1 MLGPGSDVM
10 ARKLQVSLIGCVRHK
25 LNLAV
30 RMWIQKDEQL
40 VAIILKV
47 SCIMKKTNT
56 LKLAAKVCSLTP
68 YSCVRENVTRWSST
82 YQMISR
88 LLKIQAQ
95 LSFILVELPPMLP
108 THSKIDALTKAHA
121 SLKKFDGVTLML
133 QKVDIT
139 FI

>member
-1 MLGPGSDVM
+1 
-10 ARKLQVSLIGCVRHK
+10 
-25 LNLAV
+25 
-30 RMWIQKDEQL
+30 
-40 VAIILKV
+40 
-47 SCIMKKTNT
+47 
-56 LKLAAKVCSLTP
+56 
-68 YSCVRENVTRWSST
+68 
-82 YQMISR
+82 MISR